1 MKMIQ
6 EIAKLINP
14 DLTQQQLLFDSNN
27 WCLFSTVINP
37 PPRSTVLTKG
47 SIRSNIMF
55 QYYMKEAIK
64 FIRYHKYFHS
74 NGFPRTH
81 VSQQFVFFRK
91 KTLNTIGD
99 LSKGV
104 DYVTQDSVE
113 WVFCWVYPGGGGDSG
128 GLVCTQSRKTL
139 NYKNTSY
146 YYLESWHNGSVLL
159 ANLLDVNTGPGKNIH
174 QLRVLSALLITVPK
188 TEISIVSPC
197 VYLCWVC
204 NEKANSWKHSLICAY
219 CKAWCRTTERTSGLV
234 PNPFFCLCKIQ
245 AFSTCAL
252 QLMNVPRKQRKEN
265 ERRHM

>member
-47 SIRSNIMF
+47 SILSNIMF
-55 QYYMKEAIK
+55 QYYIKEAIK

-74 NGFPRTH
+74 NGFPWTY

-91 KTLNTIGD
+91 ENTEYNWWCIQKCTLCNTGFCGMSVLLG
-99 LSKGV
+99 LSR
-104 DYVTQDSVE
+104 
-113 WVFCWVYPGGGGDSG
+113 WWGDSE

-146 YYLESWHNGSVLL
+146 YYLESWYNGSVLL

-219 CKAWCRTTERTSGLV
+219 CKAWCRTTERTSGVV
-234 PNPFFCLCKIQ
+234 PNHFLP
-245 AFSTCAL
+245 
-252 QLMNVPRKQRKEN
+252 V
-265 ERRHM
+265 